1 VRPQDKREA
10 NGMTS
15 SDAPTGKQDN
25 VEDDQGEDD
34 VSLRVALSRLDA
46 EIAELMREIHGLRA
60 QLNDE
65 GPMDDFDRTS
75 IITQAEELEAFQDEL
90 EARRERLREKLGK
103 GSS

>member
-1 VRPQDKREA
+1 
-10 NGMTS
+10 MTS

-25 VEDDQGEDD
+25 VEDEHGEDD